1 MDSRLGL
8 RRLRFTVVVAACTVV
23 AVAAVVAEVV
33 LAPATRISE
42 SPAVR
47 VTLLA
52 VGDTGREARWIEALD
67 GQSVVARG
75 LDWADEQSPADAL
88 VLLGDNFYW
97 NGLER
102 GTAVQRIREN
112 VVRPYCRFVSLEG
125 PLSSSVAPG
134 CERPASLRHP
144 IPIYAVL
151 GNHDH
156 ASDESPDL
164 ESTMLS
170 SYVSNW
176 VLPHEVARAIN
187 LQGGV
192 SLVLVDSSRLLASPP
207 GELVAALREATGPW
221 RILVAHHPPG
231 TSDDQNGIY
240 AQRLRDAIAEAGKP
254 VQLVLAGHEH
264 NLQLIELSLGAPALV
279 VVAGS
284 GSDTFPI
291 ITQSAGRRFGKDALG
306 FARVQL
312 VGRGE
317 AERLVVTLYETPRWR
332 SAIGGSPIERA
343 RWSIDARGEVRD
355 EGKGDA
361 AVSLSHG
368 PRSDAPT

>member
-1 MDSRLGL
+1 MDSRSRL
-8 RRLRFTVVVAACTVV
+8 RRLRFAVVVAACTVA

-33 LAPATRISE
+33 LAPAPRISE
-42 SPAVR
+42 SASVR
-47 VTLLA
+47 LTLLA

-102 GTAVQRIREN
+102 GSAVQRIREN
-112 VVRPYCRFVSLEG
+112 VVRPYCRFVSLDG
-125 PLSSSVAPG
+125 PSSSAVAPG
-134 CERPASLRHP
+134 CQRPPSQRHP

-164 ESTMLS
+164 EATMLS

-176 VLPHEVARAIN
+176 VLPDAVARAIN
-187 LQGGV
+187 LQRGV

-207 GELVAALREATGPW
+207 SELVAALREATGPW

-231 TSDDQNGIY
+231 TSDDRDGVY
-240 AQRLRDAIAEAGKP
+240 VQRLRDAIAEAGTP

-264 NLQLIELSLGAPALV
+264 SLQLIQVSLGAPALV

-291 ITQSAGRRFGKDALG
+291 TSQSPGRRFGKDALG

-312 VGRGE
+312 VARGN
-317 AERLVVTLYETPRWR
+317 AERLVVALFETSRWR

-343 RWSIDARGEVRD
+343 RWSIDGRGEVRD
-355 EGKGDA
+355 EGTGDA
-361 AVSLSHG
+361 AAELHVPVSG
-368 PRSDAPT
+368 RS